1 MNKVTMYRSAHLSV
15 VTVLGFVT
23 VLHCVSGC
31 DFINSATEL
40 TFGEGQVPPL
50 SQEMLYPRVEELTGL
65 GGDSEEET
73 LGIPSDLSESTM
85 AHLVGALG
93 AKGECGQV
101 IELDDLA
108 KNIRSAY
115 FELSACTEDD
125 RCSATCPDN
134 FYGLSARVQIEM
146 QVIDAKKAKEL
157 TKLLSNDSSDAIAQ
171 IRLQFKELTF
181 FQGDEDERE
190 STNDKI
196 SDFQLWLGAPG
207 VDPLQLLSQEALEEI
222 TTASEKGDGA
232 FERYEIPRDSK
243 LMQTL
248 ISNILSGEE
257 VILSIDLR
265 FKIPREGLYSMTIS
279 PAGVSQKIQP
289 EIVIDAIKAATST
302 L

>member
-1 MNKVTMYRSAHLSV
+1 MKNGAYMGRSAVMGLISV
-15 VTVLGFVT
+15 VGL
-23 VLHCVSGC
+23 LSAC

-65 GGDSEEET
+65 GGEGDDEVT
-73 LGIPSDLSESTM
+73 LGIPNDLSGSTM

-93 AKGECGQV
+93 AKGECGQK
-101 IELDDLA
+101 IELNDLA
-108 KNIRSAY
+108 SNIRSAY

-125 RCSATCPDN
+125 RCSESCPED
-134 FYGLSARVQIEM
+134 FYGLSARVQVEM
-146 QVIDAKKAKEL
+146 QVMDAETAEEL
-157 TKLLSNDSSDAIAQ
+157 TKLLSEDSSDAIAQ

-181 FQGDEDERE
+181 FQGEEDERE

-207 VDPLQLLSQEALEEI
+207 VEPVQLLSQEALEQI
-222 TTASEKGDGA
+222 TRASELGDGS
-232 FERYEIPRDSK
+232 FERYEIPRSSEVTE
-243 LMQTL
+243 TL
-248 ISNILSGEE
+248 ISNILGGRD
-257 VILSIDLR
+257 VVLSVDLR
-265 FKIPREGLYSMTIS
+265 FKIPREGLYSMKIS
-279 PAGVSQKIQP
+279 PAGVSQTIQP